1 MDCIF
6 CKIAAGQIPSRKV
19 WEDERIFAFEDLHL
33 AAPTHILLIPKQHI
47 SGLDAA
53 DGSHD
58 ELLGYLQRM
67 AAHLARERRLAGG
80 FRTVVNAGPDAGQS
94 VFHLHVHLLG
104 GRSLG
109 WPPG

>member
-1 MDCIF
+1 MDCLF
-6 CKIAAGQIPSRKV
+6 CKIAAGQIASRKV
-19 WEDERIFAFEDLHL
+19 WEDARILAFEDIHP

-47 SGLDAA
+47 SGMDAA
-53 DGSHD
+53 EAAHD

-67 AAHLARERRLAGG
+67 AAQLARERKLTGG
-80 FRTVVNAGPDAGQS
+80 YRIVVNAGPDAGQS

-104 GRSLG
+104 GRPMS